1 MENFPNLVWFI
12 LVFLVVPP
20 AKGAPYQRECRV
32 STQNAYEEQ
41 MKACCES
48 TNRLF
53 RCSDREVVAHAKQI
67 QQEYAQV
74 RPFTTGKGGAAVY
87 HVITQSPP
95 HTPYILKVFP
105 EADESAWREI
115 FHTCLVQVFRDKAPQ
130 FMHHHASGMV
140 VNTDPW
146 RDISP
151 VLRPPKTQ
159 GLPIMV
165 AEYIEG
171 TPLLNVGSSPGEEMF
186 AISKAMELRPRDIK
200 SIFFQLLHAMSLAHA
215 KVGLKHYDLHP
226 GNVLIT
232 DQNIEMDSFPVFAL
246 ETQEGRR
253 EKFTGRLLGTPLVK
267 IIDFGLA
274 ESAEMEQSR
283 VDLSLR
289 WTTGV
294 LRSFRQKERSTGEKI
309 KGFFRPPV
317 ALSIENKDLAFILT
331 MQNALAEMAKD
342 PVQMPLLQCQT
353 FAACLEN
360 PWFSEVR
367 TLEIVP
373 RDFNVPLPE

>member
-1 MENFPNLVWFI
+1 MWFM
-12 LVFLVVPP
+12 LGFLMSPY
-20 AKGAPYQRECRV
+20 AEGAPYQRECR
-32 STQNAYEEQ
+32 SAPQNSYEEK
-41 MKACCES
+41 MKVCCES
-48 TNRLF
+48 TNDIF
-53 RCSDREVVAHAKQI
+53 SWSEGQIVAHAKQI

-87 HVITQSPP
+87 HVITQKSPY
-95 HTPYILKVFP
+95 TPYILKVFP
-105 EADESAWREI
+105 EANESAWREI
-115 FHTCLVQVFRDKAPQ
+115 FHTCLVQVFRDRAPQ
-130 FMHHHASGMV
+130 FIHHHASGMV
-140 VNTDPW
+140 SHSDPW
-146 RDISP
+146 RNISP
-151 VLRPPKTQ
+151 LQKPAKTS
-159 GLPIMV
+159 GLPMMV

-171 TPLLNVGSSPGEEMF
+171 NPLLSVGSSSGEEMF
-186 AISKAMELRPRDIK
+186 AASKTVALHPRDIK

-232 DQNIEMDSFPVFAL
+232 DQKIGIDAFPVFSL

-253 EKFTGRLLGTPLVK
+253 ETFTGQLLGTPLIK

-274 ESAEMEQSR
+274 ESVEMEQSR

-294 LRSFRQKERSTGEKI
+294 LRAFGQKERSTSEKI
-309 KGFFRPPV
+309 KRFFRAPI

-331 MQNALAEMAKD
+331 MQNSLAEMAKD
-342 PVQMPLLQCQT
+342 PVQIPTLQCQD

-367 TLEIVP
+367 TLEIAP
-373 RDFNVPLPE
+373 REFIVSPLE